1 MSVCQKWQRAETM
14 SVHMEQ
20 RKTRAMEKRI
30 LQMTEKGL
38 DNLFILYIMNIY
50 RKYTKPLCEKDNSGI

>member
-1 MSVCQKWQRAETM
+1 M